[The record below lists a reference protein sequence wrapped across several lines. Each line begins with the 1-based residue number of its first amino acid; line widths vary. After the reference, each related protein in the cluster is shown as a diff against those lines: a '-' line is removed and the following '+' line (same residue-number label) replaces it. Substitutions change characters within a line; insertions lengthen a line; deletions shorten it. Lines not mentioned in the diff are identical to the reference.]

1 MYISMGDCRFPK
13 VFIMCTCVCYLYVI
27 MFVHLSVLCLHVCET
42 ICISVVIRQLQ
53 QKKYPTSWWPHPCL
67 LPIGPTSRR
76 DSLLCKLSTSRPKL
90 SFSSCFSASSC
101 CSSWTCREGVVV
113 SVALQAETPGS
124 WGSTSSHLPPYLSL
138 QAVEGAGLCLWQLTE
153 EVGTALRSGLG
164 ASPAHLLLSD
174 RPSPLQMSSGL
185 FCARTP
191 LEPLTHSFMHAFI
204 YYHYFWLCSVA
215 FGILVPQP
223 GIKSM
228 LPAVA
233 QSLNHWTTRELLSHS
248 FIHSLT
254 HSNIHSSSKYLLGSY
269 GERGTINQTCPC
281 GFRGK

>member
-1 MYISMGDCRFPK
+1 MR
-13 VFIMCTCVCYLYVI
+13 
-27 MFVHLSVLCLHVCET
+27 LSVLVWLSCSCSRRNT
-42 ICISVVIRQLQ
+42 PPPGG
-53 QKKYPTSWWPHPCL
+53 PTPAF

-101 CSSWTCREGVVV
+101 CSSWTCREGVVL
-113 SVALQAETPGS
+113 SVALQEKTPGS

-153 EVGTALRSGLG
+153 EVGTGLRSGLG
-164 ASPAHLLLSD
+164 GL
-174 RPSPLQMSSGL
+174 PSPTPAQWPSIPTTDGL

-233 QSLNHWTTRELLSHS
+233 QSLNHWTTSELLSHL

-254 HSNIHSSSKYLLGSY
+254 HSNIHSSNKYLLGSY
-269 GERGTINQTCPC
+269 GE
-281 GFRGK
+281 